1 MNTDLKIAAAYIRV
15 STDRQ
20 TELSPESQ
28 INEIQ
33 NYAKLNGYIV
43 PKEYIFRDDGISG
56 KKADKRP
63 QFQTM
68 VATAK
73 QNPSPFSTILIWKFS
88 RFARNQE
95 EAIVYKSM
103 LKKNNVSV
111 VSISEPMDDSPY
123 STLIERII
131 EWMDEY
137 YSIRLAGEVRRG
149 LKSKLD
155 KGEPTNPAP
164 YGYMNN
170 NKSLSIVESQAEI
183 VKEIFES
190 FINGKAAFAI
200 ARELNLRNILTSKG
214 KRWSSTTVSYI
225 LRNPTYIGKL
235 IHNNDK
241 NKNTRDSK
249 DITVIDGN
257 HQAIISTDVWEKAQ
271 KLISQSDMENKKY
284 CRKDGQSYKPYLLHG
299 LLKCSSCGHAMVRTH
314 AYSKYEAYQC
324 CDYNHGRCKD
334 NHRVLVQ
341 EMNNAVLDTIES
353 LFDNDTFILDVRYK
367 KNNKINSDYST
378 ANIDREKQKLKRIME
393 AYEDGIYTLDEY
405 KERRLKIENRLEQL
419 QSTKMGSKPNESD
432 IRKQFLQEKKKLIK
446 QLRKS
451 DLDIGEKNK
460 ILHSFIDKII
470 YDKTNNSIDIF
481 FYYIL

>member
-1 MNTDLKIAAAYIRV
+1 MKEDLKIAAAYIRV

-33 NYAKLNGYIV
+33 NYAKQNGFIV

-68 VATAK
+68 IAAAK

-155 KGEPTNPAP
+155 KGEPTAPAP
-164 YGYMNN
+164 YGYI
-170 NKSLSIVESQAEI
+170 NKDKGYAIDDTKANI
-183 VKEIFES
+183 VKGIFNDYV
-190 FINGKAAFAI
+190 NGKAAFAI
-200 ARELNLRNILTSKG
+200 ARDLNNQGYFTRRG
-214 KRWSSTTVSYI
+214 KPWSSTTVSYI

-235 IHNNDK
+235 VHNNDHS
-241 NKNTRDSK
+241 KNTRDSK

-257 HQAIISTDVWEKAQ
+257 HEAIISADIWEKTQNLIAQ
-271 KLISQSDMENKKY
+271 SEIANKKY

-334 NHRVLVQ
+334 NHRVLMQ
-341 EMNNAVLDTIES
+341 EMNKAVLDAIDS
-353 LFDNDTFILDVRYK
+353 LFESDTFILDVRYK
-367 KNNKINSDYST
+367 QSNKINFDNSNTISK
-378 ANIDREKQKLKRIME
+378 EKQKLKRIME
-393 AYEDGIYTLDEY
+393 AYEDGIYTLEEY
-405 KERRLKIENRLEQL
+405 KDRRLKIEKRLEQL
-419 QSTKMGSKPNESD
+419 QSAENYCQLCESE
-432 IRKQFLQEKKKLIK
+432 IRKQFVKEKKKLLQ
-446 QLRKS
+446 QLRES
-451 DLDIGEKNK
+451 NIGVAEQND
-460 ILHSFIDKII
+460 ILHSFIDKIV
-470 YDKTNNSIDIF
+470 YDKINNSIDIF
-481 FYYIL
+481 FYCIL

>member
-1 MNTDLKIAAAYIRV
+1 MCTELKIAAAYIRV
-15 STDRQ
+15 STDKQ

-33 NYAKLNGYIV
+33 KYAKQYGYIV

-56 KKADKRP
+56 KKAEKRP

-68 VATAK
+68 IAISK
-73 QNPSPFSTILIWKFS
+73 QKPTPFSTILIWKFS

-103 LKKNNVSV
+103 LKKNGVSV
-111 VSISEPMDDSPY
+111 ISVSEPMDDSPY

-155 KGEPTNPAP
+155 KGEPITPAP
-164 YGYMNN
+164 YGYI
-170 NKSLSIVESQAEI
+170 NKNKGYVIDEAKAEI
-183 VKEIFES
+183 VKEIFTNY
-190 FINGKAAFAI
+190 INGKAAFAI
-200 ARELNLRNILTSKG
+200 ARDLNSRGYLTSKE
-214 KRWSSTTVSYI
+214 KNWSSTTVSYI

-235 IHNNDK
+235 IHNNDHT
-241 NKNTRDSK
+241 KNTRDSK
-249 DITVIDGN
+249 DISIIDGN
-257 HQAIISTDVWEKAQ
+257 HEAIISMDVWEKAQ
-271 KLISQSDMENKKY
+271 NLIAHSEIVNKKY

-314 AYSKYEAYQC
+314 AYTNYEAYQC

-334 NHRVLVQ
+334 NHRVLMK
-341 EMNNAVLDTIES
+341 EMNITVLDTIEI
-353 LFDNDTFILDVRYK
+353 LFKSDSFILDVRYK
-367 KNNKINSDYST
+367 QENKIKSDNSN
-378 ANIDREKQKLKRIME
+378 NIAKEEQKLIRVMD

-405 KERRLKIENRLEQL
+405 KERRLKIENRIEQL
-419 QSTKMGSKPNESD
+419 RLAQKLPKKNETE
-432 IRKQFLQEKKKLIK
+432 IRKEFVEEKKKLLK
-446 QLRKS
+446 HLRS
-451 DLDIGEKNK
+451 SNISEAEKND
-460 ILHSFIDKII
+460 ILHSFIDKIV
-470 YDKTNNSIDIF
+470 YDKKKNSIEIF
-481 FYYIL
+481 FYCVL